1 MGRIGSFLVL
11 ERGSAGDA
19 LGMDRRHHPLTGTYL
34 CEGLNSGDGTYL
46 VFDGE
51 GATPCIGSPAS
62 YPPGCIAR
70 MPTASMCYGADLTIP
85 YVTYDGKGSIHF
97 FSVPDAYTYQR
108 ISDIPTYINVNKP

>member
-1 MGRIGSFLVL
+1 
-11 ERGSAGDA
+11 
-19 LGMDRRHHPLTGTYL
+19 
-34 CEGLNSGDGTYL
+34 
-46 VFDGE
+46 
-51 GATPCIGSPAS
+51 
-62 YPPGCIAR
+62 